1 MPSSRSPL
9 LEWSM
14 RLTLLGLL
22 VEIGT
27 LFKLHHSLGFMI
39 FMVLGCTLIGAGIV
53 CFLLFLL
60 RSRHPEGS

>member
-1 MPSSRSPL
+1 
-9 LEWSM
+9 M

-27 LFKLHHSLGFMI
+27 LFKLHHSLGFMV
-39 FMVLGCTLIGAGIV
+39 FMMLGCTLIGAGIV

-60 RSRHPEGS
+60 RSNPQGSREQHPEGS